1 MIDSKHPSFQ
11 QLPFG
16 WRVGGPWGCSASKK
30 PCAYRPQPVQ
40 VGGSR
45 LPALPS
51 PHEVG
56 HREPGRAC
64 PGSDSLRGSLC
75 PAPHQISLE
84 SASARVRGW
93 SAPPARPAGRARLS
107 PRPALVSARLSPAA
121 RLGARLGS
129 AAAAAPGISPQLGSR
144 PRPPGPRPC
153 RPSSVWWSATGECA
167 ARRPLGRVC
176 PAGLALGI
184 LLGRARGSGAR
195 PGRRG
200 RRAHRPG
207 ILARGSRRGGPDAPP
222 TGLWA
227 SGDRAG
233 AGGRG
238 GAGSRLFAGRRPRA
252 QAHLML
258 PAARGPAR
266 PPGGWGQGSHL
277 G

>member
-1 MIDSKHPSFQ
+1 MTDSKHPSFH

-16 WRVGGPWGCSASKK
+16 WRVGGPRRYSASRK

-40 VGGSR
+40 VVGSC

-75 PAPHQISLE
+75 PAPHQVSLQ
-84 SASARVRGW
+84 SASARVRGR

-107 PRPALVSARLSPAA
+107 PRPTLGSARLSPAA
-121 RLGARLGS
+121 RLRARLGS

-167 ARRPLGRVC
+167 ARRPLGRAC
-176 PAGLALGI
+176 LAGLAQGI
-184 LLGRARGSGAR
+184 LPGRARGSGAR
-195 PGRRG
+195 PGRRR
-200 RRAHRPG
+200 RRAHGPGIPAGGPGAAARMRPRPACGRPG
-207 ILARGSRRGGPDAPP
+207 TGQGREDVVGRGPGYSP
-222 TGLWA
+222 
-227 SGDRAG
+227 G
-233 AGGRG
+233 AG
-238 GAGSRLFAGRRPRA
+238 LQPRPT
-252 QAHLML
+252 
-258 PAARGPAR
+258 
-266 PPGGWGQGSHL
+266 
-277 G
+277 